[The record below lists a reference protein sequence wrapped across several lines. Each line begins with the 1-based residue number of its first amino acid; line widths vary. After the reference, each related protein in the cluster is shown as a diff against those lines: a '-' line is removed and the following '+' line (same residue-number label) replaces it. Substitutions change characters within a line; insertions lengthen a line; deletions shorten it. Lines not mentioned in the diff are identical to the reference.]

1 MINKIIEETGVS
13 IDVENDGTITICSA
27 NKAGLDKAAQWV
39 SDLTRELKAGELF
52 KEGKV
57 TRIMD
62 FGAFVEVLP
71 GQEGLV
77 HVSELA
83 PWRVGRVTDMVKVGD
98 VIAVK
103 VIEIDELGR
112 VNLSHKRA
120 CQDLGITQTPPAG
133 MPPAGNGGF
142 NNGGRPPRRD

>member
-1 MINKIIEETGVS
+1 M
-13 IDVENDGTITICSA
+13 
-27 NKAGLDKAAQWV
+27 AQV
-39 SDLTRELKAGELF
+39 NPLTREVKAGELF

-77 HVSELA
+77 HISELA

-98 VIAVK
+98 VIPVK

-120 CQDLGITQTPPAG
+120 CQDLGIPQTPPPG
-133 MPPAGNGGF
+133 MPQGGNGFG
-142 NNGGRPPRRD
+142 GGRPPRKE